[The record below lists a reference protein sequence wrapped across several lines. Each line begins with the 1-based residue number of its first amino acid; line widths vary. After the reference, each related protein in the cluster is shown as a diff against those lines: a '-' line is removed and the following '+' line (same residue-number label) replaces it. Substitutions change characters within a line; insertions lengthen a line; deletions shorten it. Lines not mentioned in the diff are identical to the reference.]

1 MKSSYQRNLPH
12 ILPPGGTIFITFR
25 LAGSI
30 AATVLQ
36 KLADER
42 EMAIAEAIQQL
53 NVPQARAKAVYD
65 IKKAHFAK
73 YDAVLDKADTGP
85 TWLRDERIAKLV
97 ALEIMRLEELE
108 VNLLAYC
115 IMSNHVHI
123 VMQLPDSPE
132 FSPAKMMQ
140 RLKGRTALEANKL
153 LHRQGE
159 PFWRHESYDHLVRDG
174 KEGERIIAYVLN
186 NPVKAGLVEEWTQW
200 PYSFVR

>member
-1 MKSSYQRNLPH
+1 MKTNYQRNLPH

-36 KLADER
+36 QLADER
-42 EMAIAEAIQQL
+42 ERAIAEALQRL
-53 NVPQARAKAVYD
+53 NFPQARAKAIYD
-65 IKKAHFAK
+65 IRKAHFAK
-73 YDAVLDKADTGP
+73 YDAVLDNADTGP
-85 TWLRDERIAKLV
+85 TWLRDERIANLV
-97 ALEIMRLEELE
+97 TQEVLRLEELDAI
-108 VNLLAYC
+108 VLAYC

-123 VMQLPDSPE
+123 VIQLPDAPE

-153 LHRQGE
+153 LQRQGE

-174 KEGERIIAYVLN
+174 KEGERIIAYVLQ
-186 NPVKAGLVEEWTQW
+186 NPVKAGLVEEWMQW